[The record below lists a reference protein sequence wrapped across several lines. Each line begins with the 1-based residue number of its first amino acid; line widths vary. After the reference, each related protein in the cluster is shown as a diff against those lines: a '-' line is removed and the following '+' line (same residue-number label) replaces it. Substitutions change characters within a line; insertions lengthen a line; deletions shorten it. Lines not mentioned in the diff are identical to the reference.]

1 MNELTPIISNA
12 AVTILT
18 ALIALVA
25 AYALRGI
32 NALTAKIR
40 IESAGLE
47 DGQVRGFI
55 DEALAR
61 LDDLAAKT
69 VTQLEQTTAKA
80 LREAVK
86 AGTANAD
93 DLKALGRRAV
103 QEIIRNLS
111 PDYRDAIGETV
122 GDLEGYVTNMVETK
136 VFELKNGVLSLPF
149 ETISVTG

>member
-25 AYALRGI
+25 AYAMRGI

-40 IESAGLE
+40 IESANLE
-47 DGQVRGFI
+47 DDHARGFI

-61 LDDLAAKT
+61 LDDLAVKT
-69 VTQLEQTTAKA
+69 VTQLEQTTAKT

-86 AGTANAD
+86 AGSASPD
-93 DLKALGRRAV
+93 ELKALGRQAV
-103 QEIIRNLS
+103 QEIIHNLS
-111 PDYRDAIGETV
+111 PDYYDAIRETV
-122 GDLEGYVTNMVETK
+122 GDLEGYVTNVVETK

-149 ETISVTG
+149 ETLSIAG